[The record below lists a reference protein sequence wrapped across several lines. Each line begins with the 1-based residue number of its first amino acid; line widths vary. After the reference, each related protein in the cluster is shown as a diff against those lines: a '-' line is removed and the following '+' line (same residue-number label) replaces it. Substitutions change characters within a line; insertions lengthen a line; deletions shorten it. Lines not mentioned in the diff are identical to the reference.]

1 MHPQCEDCPYRP
13 VKRVQSKR
21 PGCKFYELCET
32 PICPLDTENLKI
44 IWYPGEEICRDRN
57 HKNLPWVQAQRKL
70 AKVAPAGYFT
80 LEMLN
85 RNCIIKTGM
94 LGLDPDKEERPQLQL
109 WLKNHPAKQETTDE
123 DRKKRTAHLK
133 KHQFT
138 EKTRSAKKGGSE
150 SFSKPVIM
158 AQK

>member
-1 MHPQCEDCPYRP
+1 MHPQCESCPYRP
-13 VKRVQSKR
+13 KKRVRSER
-21 PGCKFYELCET
+21 EECKMYEVCEA
-32 PICPLDTENLKI
+32 PFCPLESNSLI
-44 IWYPGEEICRDRN
+44 IWYAGEEICREREHRN
-57 HKNLPWVQAQRKL
+57 HPLVQAQRKI
-70 AKVAPAGYFT
+70 AKFAPAGYFT

-123 DRKKRTAHLK
+123 DRKKRTEHLK

-138 EKTRSAKKGGSE
+138 GKTRSAKKGGSE
-150 SFSKPVIM
+150 SFSKSVIM

>member
-1 MHPQCEDCPYRP
+1 MHPECESCPYKP
-13 VKRVQSKR
+13 KKRVRSER
-21 PGCKFYELCET
+21 EECKMYEVCEA
-32 PICPLDTENLKI
+32 PFCPLESNGLI
-44 IWYPGEEICRDRN
+44 IWYAGEEICRERVYRN
-57 HKNLPWVQAQRKL
+57 HPMVQAQRKI
-70 AKVAPAGYFT
+70 AKFAPTGYFT
-80 LEMLN
+80 LEMLI

-109 WLKNHPAKQETTDE
+109 WLKNHPAKQETTNE
-123 DRKKRTAHLK
+123 DRKKRTEHLK

-138 EKTRSAKKGGSE
+138 EKTRSAKNGGSE

>member
-1 MHPQCEDCPYRP
+1 MHPQCESCPYRP
-13 VKRVQSKR
+13 KKRVRSER
-21 PGCKFYELCET
+21 EECKMYEVCEA
-32 PICPLDTENLKI
+32 PFCPLEVNSLI
-44 IWYPGEEICRDRN
+44 IWYAGEAICRERV
-57 HKNLPWVQAQRKL
+57 HRNLPLIQAQRKI

-94 LGLDPDKEERPQLQL
+94 LGLDPDKEEKLQLQL
-109 WLKNHPAKQETTDE
+109 WLRNHPEKQETTDE
-123 DRKKRTAHLK
+123 DRKKRTEHLK

-138 EKTRSAKKGGSE
+138 EKTRSAPKGGSE

>member
-1 MHPQCEDCPYRP
+1 MHPECESCPYRP
-13 VKRVQSKR
+13 KKRVRSER
-21 PGCKFYELCET
+21 EECKMYEVCEA
-32 PICPLDTENLKI
+32 PFCPLESNSQI
-44 IWYPGEEICRDRN
+44 IWYAGEEICRERE
-57 HKNLPWVQAQRKL
+57 HKRIPWVQAQRKL
-70 AKVAPAGYFT
+70 TKVAPAGYFT

-123 DRKKRTAHLK
+123 DRKKRTEHLK

-138 EKTRSAKKGGSE
+138 EKTRSVKKGGPE

-158 AQK
+158 A

>member
-1 MHPQCEDCPYRP
+1 MHPQCESCPYKP
-13 VKRVQSKR
+13 KKRVRSER
-21 PGCKFYELCET
+21 EECKMYEVCEA
-32 PICPLDTENLKI
+32 PFCPLESNSLI
-44 IWYPGEEICRDRN
+44 IWYAGEEICRERE
-57 HKNLPWVQAQRKL
+57 HKSLPWVQAQHKI

-94 LGLDPDKEERPQLQL
+94 LGLDPDKEERTQLQL
-109 WLKNHPAKQETTDE
+109 WLKKHQAKQEISGE
-123 DRKKRTAHLK
+123 DRRKRAEHLR

-150 SFSKPVIM
+150 SLSKSVIM
-158 AQK
+158 AHK